1 MILQAIKS
9 VHFNYKFHLRQQ
21 RRLII
26 LTQLLRRQITN
37 HLDQLQIQYQN
48 ISHHQK
54 KKRKGL
60 IVKLLS
66 ETSD

>member
-9 VHFNYKFHLRQQ
+9 VHFNYKFHHRQQ
-21 RRLII
+21 RLIP
-26 LTQLLRRQITN
+26 TQPLKSQIVN
-37 HLDQLQIQYQN
+37 HQDPLQIRYRN
-48 ISHHQK
+48 ISYHQK

-66 ETSD
+66 EISD

>member
-1 MILQAIKS
+1 MILPAIKS
-9 VHFNYKFHLRQQ
+9 VHFNYKFHHRHHQQ
-21 RRLII
+21 RLI
-26 LTQLLRRQITN
+26 LTQLLRRQTAN
-37 HLDQLQIQYQN
+37 HQDPLQIRYPS

-66 ETSD
+66 EISD